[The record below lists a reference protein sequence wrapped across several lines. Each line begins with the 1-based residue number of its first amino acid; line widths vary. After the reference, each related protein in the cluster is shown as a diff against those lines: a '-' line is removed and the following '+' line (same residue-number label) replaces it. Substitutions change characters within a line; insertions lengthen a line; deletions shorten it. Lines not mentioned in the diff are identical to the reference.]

1 MPKEMAGRS
10 IFLKSDSDGD
20 PDDLSNDNDDEES
33 QDDTGSIHPVG
44 HSAAEMDNSAPGP
57 RRSIHRPAPKVIRWE
72 KDAKAY
78 LAGSAESAA
87 KDGWD
92 LTKPPANEK
101 EARARPD
108 WPLWQKAIKDE
119 VVAHKL
125 LGT

>member
-20 PDDLSNDNDDEES
+20 PDDLSDDNDDEES
-33 QDDTGSIHPVG
+33 QGDTASIHPVG
-44 HSAAEMDNSAPGP
+44 HSAAEKDNSAPGP
-57 RRSIHRPAPKVIRWE
+57 RRSTRRPAPKVTWWE

-78 LAGSAESAA
+78 LASSAESAA

-101 EARARPD
+101 EACARPD

-119 VVAHKL
+119 VVAHKH